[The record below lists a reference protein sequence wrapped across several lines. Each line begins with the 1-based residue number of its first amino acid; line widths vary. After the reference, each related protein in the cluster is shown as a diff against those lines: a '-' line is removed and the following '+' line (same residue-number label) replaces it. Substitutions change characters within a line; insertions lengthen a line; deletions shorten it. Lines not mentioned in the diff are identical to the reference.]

1 MHGAVVICGPTASGK
16 TELALALAE
25 LLDVEIIS
33 ADSAQVYKGM
43 DVGTAK
49 PSPEILESVPHHL
62 INIRDPAD
70 PYSAAD
76 FRADAERLVPEIA
89 GRGKVPLIVGGT
101 MLYLKAL
108 KDGLAN
114 LPEAD
119 ASMRAEISQQAAHEG
134 WESLHRELQQVD
146 PEAASR
152 IRPSDTQRLQRAIE
166 VYRRTGIP
174 LTALHREGARPC
186 PFPLIEIAV
195 MPADRATL
203 HRVIEARFQAML
215 AHGFVEEVE
224 QLHVRPDLHSGLP
237 AIRAVGYRQIWSFL
251 EGEIGRQEMMTK
263 AVAATR
269 QLAKRQITWLRRW
282 QDLRQLESPD
292 AGQALKILQDGTIL
306 D

>member
-1 MHGAVVICGPTASGK
+1 MS
-16 TELALALAE
+16 
-25 LLDVEIIS
+25 
-33 ADSAQVYKGM
+33 
-43 DVGTAK
+43 
-49 PSPEILESVPHHL
+49 
-62 INIRDPAD
+62 
-70 PYSAAD
+70 
-76 FRADAERLVPEIA
+76 
-89 GRGKVPLIVGGT
+89 
-101 MLYLKAL
+101 
-108 KDGLAN
+108 
-114 LPEAD
+114 
-119 ASMRAEISQQAAHEG
+119 
-134 WESLHRELQQVD
+134 
-146 PEAASR
+146 
-152 IRPSDTQRLQRAIE
+152 
-166 VYRRTGIP
+166 
-174 LTALHREGARPC
+174 
-186 PFPLIEIAV
+186 
-195 MPADRATL
+195 ADRATL

>member
-1 MHGAVVICGPTASGK
+1 
-16 TELALALAE
+16 

-108 KDGLAN
+108 NDGLAN

-119 ASMRAEISQQAAHEG
+119 ASMRAEIS
-134 WESLHRELQQVD
+134 
-146 PEAASR
+146 
-152 IRPSDTQRLQRAIE
+152 
-166 VYRRTGIP
+166 
-174 LTALHREGARPC
+174 
-186 PFPLIEIAV
+186 
-195 MPADRATL
+195 
-203 HRVIEARFQAML
+203 
-215 AHGFVEEVE
+215 
-224 QLHVRPDLHSGLP
+224 
-237 AIRAVGYRQIWSFL
+237 
-251 EGEIGRQEMMTK
+251 
-263 AVAATR
+263 
-269 QLAKRQITWLRRW
+269 LR
-282 QDLRQLESPD
+282 
-292 AGQALKILQDGTIL
+292 
-306 D
+306 